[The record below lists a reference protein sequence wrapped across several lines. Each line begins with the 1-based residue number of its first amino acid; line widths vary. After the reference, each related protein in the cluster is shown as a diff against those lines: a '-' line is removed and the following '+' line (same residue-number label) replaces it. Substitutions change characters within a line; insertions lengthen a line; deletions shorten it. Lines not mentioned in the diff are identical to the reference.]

1 LFTDD
6 GEDGEGFSPQAGGG
20 EVMLRLI
27 FWRAMASITGSLL
40 QVRVLLLVIMLAY
53 VAGWIIGSFYGR
65 GF

>member
-1 LFTDD
+1 
-6 GEDGEGFSPQAGGG
+6 
-20 EVMLRLI
+20 MLRLI